1 MQIYFNDEKCYETKY
16 SGYFVT
22 TSGKV
27 ITIKKKGGQ
36 GSMDPQHPRE
46 YCYKVD
52 KDGYLEC
59 CLSIQGVHKYIRAHR
74 LVYETLCG
82 SIDDNLTI
90 DHIDQNKQ
98 NNSIN
103 NLRLLPRGK
112 NAALAH
118 QNWKNPNRFF
128 YKVDNEVLDR
138 QQIERKYKLSK
149 GFWYQ
154 EKNKINEKD
163 YKINDLIIY
172 RV

>member
-1 MQIYFNDEKCYETKY
+1 
-16 SGYFVT
+16 
-22 TSGKV
+22 
-27 ITIKKKGGQ
+27 
-36 GSMDPQHPRE
+36 MDPQHPRE
-46 YCYKVD
+46 HCYKID

-98 NNSIN
+98 NNNIN

-128 YKVDNEVLDR
+128 YKVDNEILDR
-138 QQIERKYKLSK
+138 QQIEQKYKLSK
-149 GFWYQ
+149 SFWYQ